1 MTYLT
6 VVRHVR
12 HWSKE
17 MMLALVVLFVTIAFY
32 CYFGDITFVK
42 GWEEGI
48 YKVFFRFFRFTLFS
62 LPISVSG
69 GTYLQVHCR

>member
-17 MMLALVVLFVTIAFY
+17 MMPALVVLFVTIAFY
-32 CYFGDITFVK
+32 VYFGDITFVK

-48 YKVFFRFFRFTLFS
+48 YKVLLRFFPVQPFS
-62 LPISVSG
+62 LPISV
-69 GTYLQVHCR
+69 YLIACL